1 MEKKMKEKFRSVLGG
16 SGIILYYIVSLFI
29 CFFPFFMISVSFWVE
44 LLIFLVLQ
52 FIPAASVFLWIWG
65 LIAAING
72 TQDVFAYIYYIL
84 FAAMFL
90 PFFIGLLSD
99 IFGRA
104 NK

>member
-1 MEKKMKEKFRSVLGG
+1 MEGKMKEKFRSVLGG
-16 SGIILYYIVSLFI
+16 AGIILYYIVSLLV
-29 CFFPFFMISVSFWVE
+29 CFFPFFMINVSFWVD
-44 LLIFLVLQ
+44 LLIFLGLQ

-99 IFGRA
+99 IFRGG